1 MSYNFLT
8 TDSFDKEIKR
18 LGKKYNSL
26 KNDLRTLKEE
36 LLKNPV
42 AGTSLGNDCYK
53 VRMAIKS
60 KNKGK
65 SAGARVITYVKVVNE
80 TIYLLTIFDKSEKTD
95 ISDNEIRTLLNEI
108 DF

>member
-8 TDSFDKEIKR
+8 TDSFEKEIKR

-26 KNDLRTLKEE
+26 KSD
-36 LLKNPV
+36 LLKLKNELIINPE
-42 AGTSLGNDCYK
+42 AGTSLGNDCFK

-65 SAGARVITYVKVVNE
+65 SGGARIITYLKIVEE
-80 TIYLLTIFDKSEKTD
+80 TIYLLTIFDKSEKSD
-95 ISDNEIRTLLNEI
+95 ISDSEIKALLNEI